1 MTAPLALGIDL
12 GGTKTEARLLA
23 RDGSELWRSR
33 VASPRDDYAAT
44 LEALAGLVQ
53 QAQATGLGD
62 FTVGVGTPGTAT
74 AGGLMKNCNSTWLNG
89 QPLPADLAARLGRP
103 VRVEN
108 DANCLA
114 LSEATDGA
122 AAGAAVVFAVILG
135 TGTGGGLALNGRVH
149 RGVNGVAGEWGHNPL
164 PWAQAGQDPDLPCYC
179 SRRGCLET
187 VLSGPG
193 LARDHLAATGQALTA
208 EAVAAQAA
216 QGDAAARATLQRHAS
231 RLARGLASAINVLDP
246 DVIVLAGGLS
256 ALPGLVDAV
265 QGQWARWVV
274 NAGADEPVATRL
286 VTARHGDASGARG
299 AAWLWA

>member
-1 MTAPLALGIDL
+1 MTRPLALGIDL
-12 GGTKTEARLLA
+12 GGTKIEGRLLA
-23 RDGSELWRSR
+23 PDGAELWRSR
-33 VASPRDDYAAT
+33 VASPRDDYEAT
-44 LEALAGLVQ
+44 LAALAGLVS
-53 QAQATGLGD
+53 QAGATRLGD

-74 AGGLMKNCNSTWLNG
+74 PAGLMKNCNSTWLNG
-89 QPLPADLAARLGRP
+89 RPLPADLAARLGRP

-149 RGVNGVAGEWGHNPL
+149 RGCNGVAGEWGHNPL
-164 PWAQAGQDPDLPCYC
+164 PWGLPGEDPVLDCYC
-179 SRRGCLET
+179 GQRGCLET

-193 LARDHLAATGQALTA
+193 LARDHRSATGQDLTA
-208 EAVAAQAA
+208 QAVAALAA
-216 QGDAAARATLQRHAS
+216 QGHPAAQATLQRHAS
-231 RLARGLASAINVLDP
+231 RLARGLASVINVLDP

-274 NAGADEPVATRL
+274 NAGTAEAVATRL

-299 AAWLWA
+299 AAWLWS

>member
-23 RDGSELWRSR
+23 RDGTELWRSR

-74 AGGLMKNCNSTWLNG
+74 AAGLMKNCNSTWLNG
-89 QPLPADLAARLGRP
+89 RPLPADLAARLGRA

-114 LSEATDGA
+114 LSEAIDGA

-164 PWAQAGQDPDLPCYC
+164 PWAQAGEDPEWPCYC
-179 SRRGCLET
+179 GQRGCLET

-193 LARDHLAATGQALTA
+193 LARDHLTATGQPLTA
-208 EAVAAQAA
+208 EAVAARAV
-216 QGDAAARATLQRHAS
+216 QGDAGAQATLQRHAS
-231 RLARGLASAINVLDP
+231 RLARGLASVVNLLDP

-265 QGQWARWVV
+265 QGQWARWVL